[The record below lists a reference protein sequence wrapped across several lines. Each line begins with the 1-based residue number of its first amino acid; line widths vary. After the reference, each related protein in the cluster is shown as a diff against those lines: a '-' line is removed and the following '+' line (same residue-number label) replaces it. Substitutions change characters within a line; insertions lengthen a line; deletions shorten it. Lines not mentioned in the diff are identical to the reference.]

1 MVKYSY
7 AFIFFITVCF
17 SACKRDKQVPESEL
31 FKQVIPTFNNRELLL
46 PDGFTA
52 RVLFI
57 QGDTVTTINGLR
69 LPAKGKHDLI
79 VYTPINGSSEH
90 GFIYVNHESHAPDSL
105 LGDGGGG
112 TYFEV
117 KKDAEGWRVIGDFKA
132 IDFKEVGYT
141 ERNCGGTATP
151 YGTILTA
158 EEKAPTSNEQ
168 LIKDEGFTDTT
179 DLNGRKRFWNYGWM
193 VEIDP
198 KQQKATRKLWQMG
211 RYEHEDAHCM
221 ADGKTVYLTAD
232 ETPAV
237 FFKFVADKVNDYEKG
252 QLYAYRQSA
261 DGNSG
266 DWIKLPMEM
275 DSLLIISDVAVRM
288 GATMG
293 VRHEWVQAV
302 GNKLYITE
310 TGSDN
315 FNLEKQISVG
325 GKPAR
330 HLLDLCSTDGKNF
343 SDPYGRVLELDLE
356 TNKMSVLVNGGIS
369 KSDTAFC
376 FSNPDGLT
384 AVKINGKDYLVISE
398 DCNGNSKGRTNARAE
413 AAGEIYNEVYFLDLS
428 IKQPKLE
435 NLKRFA
441 VGPEGCETT
450 GDQFTPDGKTFFLSI
465 QGPRGTNPTPYNKT
479 SMVAITGF
487 K

>member
-1 MVKYSY
+1 MIKHSTAIVLLIV
-7 AFIFFITVCF
+7 IFF
-17 SACKRDKQVPESEL
+17 SACKRDKQLLQEM
-31 FKQVIPTFNNRELLL
+31 FKPVVPTFSNKELLL
-46 PDGFTA
+46 PQGFSA
-52 RVLFI
+52 RVLFM
-57 QGDTVTTINGLR
+57 QGDTVTTIDGLR

-79 VYTPINGSSEH
+79 IYTPINGSSEH
-90 GFIYVNHESHAPDSL
+90 GYIYVNHESHAPDSL

-117 KKDAEGWRVIGDFKA
+117 KKYAEGWKVISDFKA
-132 IDFKEVGYT
+132 INFKEVGYT
-141 ERNCGGTATP
+141 ERNCGGAATP

-158 EEKAPTSNEQ
+158 EEKKPSSNLQ
-168 LIKDEGFTDTT
+168 LIQTEGFTDTT

-193 VEIDP
+193 VEVDP
-198 KQQKATRKLWQMG
+198 KQQRATRKLWQMG
-211 RYEHEDAHCM
+211 RYEHEDVHCM
-221 ADGKTVYLTAD
+221 PDGRTVYLTAD

-237 FFKFVADKVNDYEKG
+237 FFKFVADKVNDYNTG
-252 QLYAYRQSA
+252 QLYAYRQST

-266 DWIKLPMEM
+266 DWIKLPMVM

-310 TGSDN
+310 TGNDN

-330 HLLDLCSTDGKNF
+330 HLLELCSTDGKNF
-343 SDPYGRVLELDLE
+343 SDPYGRLLVLDIE

-384 AVKINGKDYLVISE
+384 AVNMNGKDYLVISE
-398 DCNGNSKGRTNARAE
+398 DCNGNSKGRTNSRAE
-413 AAGEIYNEVYFLDLS
+413 AAGETYNEVYFLDLS

-435 NLKRFA
+435 DLKRFA

-450 GDQFTPDGKTFFLSI
+450 GDEFTPDGKTLFLSI
-465 QGPRGTNPTPYNKT
+465 QGPSATNPVPYNKT
-479 SMVAITGF
+479 SVVAITGF